1 MRVKITLAC
10 QDCKQRNYNMTKDKK
25 THPDRMET
33 KKYCKFCKK
42 HTMQELKAEFGKITW
57 PTKDKLVRQ
66 SAAVIVISVIL
77 GFIIAGVDYLLQIGL
92 TYIVG

>member
-1 MRVKITLAC
+1 ME
-10 QDCKQRNYNMTKDKK
+10 KQKSADKPQK
-25 THPDRMET
+25 RSW
-33 KKYCKFCKK
+33 F
-42 HTMQELKAEFGKITW
+42 QELKAEFGKITW

>member
-1 MRVKITLAC
+1 MS
-10 QDCKQRNYNMTKDKK
+10 KK
-25 THPDRMET
+25 EET
-33 KKYCKFCKK
+33 SSPSLKRSWF
-42 HTMQELKAEFGKITW
+42 QELKAEFGKITW

-77 GFIIAGVDYLLQIGL
+77 GFIIAVDYLLQIGL